1 MHARKHNLPI
11 DSLKIDFE
19 ILNPTIFQRD
29 IYEQHLRNTEEVCYN
44 PQLPLKTIFNPNL
57 FLES

>member
-19 ILNPTIFQRD
+19 ILNPTILQRD
-29 IYEQHLRNTEEVCYN
+29 IYEQHLRNTAEVRLLCI
-44 PQLPLKTIFNPNL
+44 T
-57 FLES
+57 

>member
-29 IYEQHLRNTEEVCYN
+29 VYEEHLRNTEEV
-44 PQLPLKTIFNPNL
+44 NL
-57 FLES
+57 TKN